1 MQSYFVFMTITRGCK
16 YVHPSLII
24 HRLSI
29 DNPSIVHRFDGEAME
44 KRWRISGI
52 KVFSSQHEKLLLHD
66 ERQKKGFPRK
76 AKGDFLGGIVFFVY
90 LCTQKQIE
98 HKGTKTQSLNISD
111 SASLRLTKT
120 KRR

>member
-1 MQSYFVFMTITRGCK
+1 
-16 YVHPSLII
+16 
-24 HRLSI
+24 
-29 DNPSIVHRFDGEAME
+29 ME
-44 KRWRISGI
+44 QQRRISGI

-120 KRR
+120 KRKE

>member
-1 MQSYFVFMTITRGCK
+1 MDKRWTS
-16 YVHPSLII
+16 
-24 HRLSI
+24 
-29 DNPSIVHRFDGEAME
+29 DGAASKE
-44 KRWRISGI
+44 KRNQSGGKAVSNLMFP
-52 KVFSSQHEKLLLHD
+52 KVLHD

-111 SASLRLTKT
+111 SASLRLIKT
-120 KRR
+120 KRKE

>member
-1 MQSYFVFMTITRGCK
+1 MDEQRRM
-16 YVHPSLII
+16 
-24 HRLSI
+24 
-29 DNPSIVHRFDGEAME
+29 
-44 KRWRISGI
+44 SGI

-120 KRR
+120 KRKE

>member
-1 MQSYFVFMTITRGCK
+1 
-16 YVHPSLII
+16 
-24 HRLSI
+24 
-29 DNPSIVHRFDGEAME
+29 ME
-44 KRWRISGI
+44 KQQRISRI
-52 KVFSSQHEKLLLHD
+52 KVFSSQREKHLLHD

-111 SASLRLTKT
+111 STSLRLTKT

>member
-1 MQSYFVFMTITRGCK
+1 MDMRWTS
-16 YVHPSLII
+16 
-24 HRLSI
+24 
-29 DNPSIVHRFDGEAME
+29 DGAAAKE
-44 KRWRISGI
+44 KRNQGGGKAVSNLYHLKNFGD
-52 KVFSSQHEKLLLHD
+52 K
-66 ERQKKGFPRK
+66 RQKRGFPRK

-120 KRR
+120 KRKE

>member
-1 MQSYFVFMTITRGCK
+1 MEQRWTC
-16 YVHPSLII
+16 
-24 HRLSI
+24 
-29 DNPSIVHRFDGEAME
+29 DGHAMDKRWTSDGAAAKE
-44 KRWRISGI
+44 KRNQSEG
-52 KVFSSQHEKLLLHD
+52 KVGSNLMFPKVLHD

-98 HKGTKTQSLNISD
+98 HKGTKTQSLYLSG

-120 KRR
+120 KGR

>member
-1 MQSYFVFMTITRGCK
+1 
-16 YVHPSLII
+16 
-24 HRLSI
+24 
-29 DNPSIVHRFDGEAME
+29 ME
-44 KRWRISGI
+44 KRWRSDGEMMDEQRRMSGI
-52 KVFSSQHEKLLLHD
+52 KVFSSQREKCLLHD

-120 KRR
+120 KRKE

>member
-1 MQSYFVFMTITRGCK
+1 
-16 YVHPSLII
+16 
-24 HRLSI
+24 
-29 DNPSIVHRFDGEAME
+29 ME
-44 KRWRISGI
+44 KQRRISRI

-111 SASLRLTKT
+111 SASLRLAKT
-120 KRR
+120 KGR

>member
-1 MQSYFVFMTITRGCK
+1 MEQRWTS
-16 YVHPSLII
+16 
-24 HRLSI
+24 
-29 DNPSIVHRFDGEAME
+29 DGAVAKE
-44 KRWRISGI
+44 KRNQSGGKAGSSLMFS
-52 KVFSSQHEKLLLHD
+52 KVLHD

-76 AKGDFLGGIVFFVY
+76 AKGDFLGEIVFFVY

-120 KRR
+120 KRRE

>member
-1 MQSYFVFMTITRGCK
+1 
-16 YVHPSLII
+16 
-24 HRLSI
+24 
-29 DNPSIVHRFDGEAME
+29 ME
-44 KRWRISGI
+44 QQRRISRI

-98 HKGTKTQSLNISD
+98 RKGTKTQSHNPGY
-111 SASLRLTKT
+111 SASLRGIKT